1 MKMKLIDVLNKQCNG
16 EIRKGAKLIIDF
28 SYEQDSPETYIY
40 DGERFID
47 ESHYEWFENYGASIE
62 VIRSEVKLVGPQL
75 YYLKMPNSE
84 NVLGLLREESELVF
98 ETIATYRMWDIFGIY
113 LFTQD
118 EIESLDILAPYRN
131 FEWSEYH
138 ESMDS

>member
-1 MKMKLIDVLNKQCNG
+1 MKLIDVLNKQCNG
-16 EIRKGAKLIIDF
+16 EIKKGTKLIIDF
-28 SYEQDSPETYIY
+28 SFKKDSPETYTY

-47 ESHYEWFENYGASIE
+47 ESHYEWFENHGASIE
-62 VIRSEVKLVGPQL
+62 VMSSEVKLIGPQL
-75 YYLKMPNSE
+75 YYLKMPNSDS
-84 NVLGLLREESELVF
+84 VLGVYKDLINFTSFRNIKNYAVTSF
-98 ETIATYRMWDIFGIY
+98 

-131 FEWSEYH
+131 FEWSEYR

>member
-1 MKMKLIDVLNKQCNG
+1 MKLIDVLNKQCNG
-16 EIRKGAKLIIDF
+16 EIRRGTKFIVDF
-28 SYEQDSPETYIY
+28 SYEQNSPETYTY

-47 ESHYEWFENYGASIE
+47 ESHYEWFENHGASIE
-62 VIRSEVKLVGPQL
+62 VISSEVKLIEPQL

-84 NVLGLLREESELVF
+84 RVLGIFEEERKLVF
-98 ETIATYRMWDIFGIY
+98 EPIITYLSRDLIEMY

-131 FEWSEYH
+131 FEWSEYR
-138 ESMDS
+138 EY

>member
-1 MKMKLIDVLNKQCNG
+1 MKLI
-16 EIRKGAKLIIDF
+16 E
-28 SYEQDSPETYIY
+28 
-40 DGERFID
+40 
-47 ESHYEWFENYGASIE
+47 
-62 VIRSEVKLVGPQL
+62 PQL

-84 NVLGLLREESELVF
+84 RTLVVYANLIFFEIFENIKHHKGNVF
-98 ETIATYRMWDIFGIY
+98 

-138 ESMDS
+138 ESMDC

>member
-16 EIRKGAKLIIDF
+16 EIRKGTKLIIDF
-28 SYEQDSPETYIY
+28 SYKQDSPETYIY
-40 DGERFID
+40 DGERFD
-47 ESHYEWFENYGASIE
+47 DYQWLEEYGASTEILNT
-62 VIRSEVKLVGPQL
+62 EVKLIEPQL
-75 YYLKMPNSE
+75 YYCKMPNSDS
-84 NVLGLLREESELVF
+84 VLGVHNDLINFTLFRNIKHYNSTVF
-98 ETIATYRMWDIFGIY
+98 

>member
-1 MKMKLIDVLNKQCNG
+1 MKLIDVLNKQCNG
-16 EIRKGAKLIIDF
+16 EIKKGTKLIIDF
-28 SYEQDSPETYIY
+28 SYEQDSPGTYTY

-47 ESHYEWFENYGASIE
+47 ESYYEWFEDCGISIE
-62 VIRSEVKLVGPQL
+62 ILNTEVKLIEPQR
-75 YYLKMPNSE
+75 YYCEMPNGDSI
-84 NVLGLLREESELVF
+84 LGVHNDLIVFELLRNIKHYNSTVF
-98 ETIATYRMWDIFGIY
+98 

>member
-1 MKMKLIDVLNKQCNG
+1 MKLIDVLNKQCNG
-16 EIRKGAKLIIDF
+16 EIRKGTKLIVDF
-28 SYEQDSPETYIY
+28 SYEQNSPETYTY

-62 VIRSEVKLVGPQL
+62 VMRSEVKLIEPKL
-75 YYLKMPNSE
+75 YYCKMPNSE
-84 NVLGLLREESELVF
+84 RVLGLLVEERKLVF
-98 ETIATYRMWDIFGIY
+98 EPMITTYLSRNAIKMY

-138 ESMDS
+138 END

>member
-1 MKMKLIDVLNKQCNG
+1 MKLIDALNKQCNG
-16 EIRKGAKLIIDF
+16 EIRKGTKLIIDF
-28 SYEQDSPETYIY
+28 SYEQDSPETYTY

-47 ESHYEWFENYGASIE
+47 ESHYEWFENFGSDIKAL
-62 VIRSEVKLVGPQL
+62 RTEVKLIEPPL

-84 NVLGLLREESELVF
+84 RVLGGLGKYRKLVF
-98 ETIATYRMWDIFGIY
+98 EPMVTFQKYTSAVY

-131 FEWSEYH
+131 FEWSEYN
-138 ESMDS
+138 ESVDN